1 MDPKHTIH
9 RLPAPPPTM
18 TTTTTTMPAPPP
30 ASLTERIKQLS
41 WTRVNR
47 RATKATRDP
56 TRDASYKEKLRTFR
70 RTTPGATAD

>member
-1 MDPKHTIH
+1 
-9 RLPAPPPTM
+9 
-18 TTTTTTMPAPPP
+18 MPAPPP